1 VPRPNS
7 QSREVWIREAAC
19 RGADNILF
27 FPEDGRSFGS
37 EAEKLCADC
46 PVLEPCQEWAVY
58 HEAFGYQGGLTPN
71 QRAKVRARLNI
82 YLWEPQMNVQ
92 MVKGVAS

>member
-1 VPRPNS
+1 MPRPNS

-19 RGADNILF
+19 READTNLF
-27 FPEDGRSFGS
+27 FPEDGRSFDP
-37 EAEKLCADC
+37 EVENLCSNC

-58 HEAFGYQGGLTPN
+58 HEAFGYQGGLTPK

-82 YLWEPQMNVQ
+82 YLWEPQTNVQ
-92 MVKGVAS
+92 VMRGVAS